1 MYFSGLNSVL
11 IISFDEK
18 GDAGREVV
26 VHDNLTSFDVNG
38 FENGISPLLYS

>member
-1 MYFSGLNSVL
+1 MYFSGLNSVF